1 MLLTI
6 YNKNKCIMRKLVLV
20 ILGLLALVVC
30 GCRGS
35 KVVTVEVPKIEKEYV
50 VSVDTVHQ
58 FDSVWVYNDRRIER
72 DTVYISKV
80 NEKFRYIYKTR
91 TDTLL
96 RTDTVTIVNTEQIK
110 ALVKENDKL
119 KAVGYFYRRLG
130 LCLIGIIAVMGL
142 YIFFKR

>member
-1 MLLTI
+1 MIITV
-6 YNKNKCIMRKLVLV
+6 VLCS
-20 ILGLLALVVC
+20 C
-30 GCRGS
+30 GSTRI
-35 KVVTVEVPKIEKEYV
+35 VTLDVPRVEKEYIT
-50 VSVDTVHQ
+50 STDTVHQ
-58 FDSVWVYNDRRIER
+58 FDSVYVFNDKRVVK

-96 RTDTVTIVNTEQIK
+96 RTDTVTIVNKEQIK